1 MEFNISEDILG
12 KLISG
17 LTIKWDKHRLSKV
30 RLNELLDQRIIIPD
44 ERLKVR

>member
-30 RLNELLDQRIIIPD
+30 RLNEFLGQWIIITYK
-44 ERLKVR
+44 RLEV